1 MDHKVYKVQLE
12 QQVTQDQLV
21 HKEQKEVQAL
31 QVLKELRVKKVLM
44 ELLVQQ
50 DQLVFRVQ

>member
-31 QVLKELRVKKVLM
+31 QVLKELQVKKVLM